1 MAFERF
7 RALLRQTREG
17 TKGPL
22 SSGGQFQ
29 GTVVQLQT
37 STGKDSEET
46 VVDNGTVFKDLLIL
60 RAAAEKLLKND
71 RYGCASL
78 LKLVLARHGCP
89 SQTIEG
95 TALTETVASVCQ
107 RQRSF
112 QPMSQETLDFFNEVF
127 DNFLKLCGDSASK
140 YWIGYIPDEDGEGD
154 NTVASADDGIIA
166 GAIGKEDFR
175 DWGPS
180 IGADALRS
188 EIELNFVLPIVYKE
202 VMEGE
207 NGILMYGPPGTGKTY
222 LVKAIARLFSSK
234 IQNDVTLYVSTGADL
249 KGKYV
254 GESEKLI
261 RDRYQQLENAARKKG
276 DGISLLFI
284 DEVETLAGNR
294 SNDSSGT
301 TSSTVT
307 SLLQAMQGIVAYDH
321 VKTIVATNLP
331 WSLDPAILRRFTTQ
345 VLVDLPTPEARTAL
359 VKSVIEAR
367 SIHKGPSDEIDKL
380 AKTFSDRMGWS
391 EQKIKDLNTKQIGQN
406 KLSTYAIERNST
418 LEAIIVKEEEKNE
431 KFQRFEKVALQPFG
445 YTQADIVKIINR
457 VFNLCHT
464 RLISTITE
472 KGTAFTKENLQKV
485 DIKNLEEEAGG
496 GESSKSSGDA
506 EPESS
511 GDEADTSQPY
521 FGFVEKYGKLAIE
534 NTTSSLQIDD
544 YINMFRYRYLGKNPL

>member
-1 MAFERF
+1 M
-7 RALLRQTREG
+7 
-17 TKGPL
+17 
-22 SSGGQFQ
+22 
-29 GTVVQLQT
+29 QLQT

-46 VVDNGTVFKDLLIL
+46 VVDTGTVFKDLLIL

-89 SQTIEG
+89 SQMIEDTGG
-95 TALTETVASVCQ
+95 TDTVASKCGPYIL
-107 RQRSF
+107 S

-154 NTVASADDGIIA
+154 NTVASADDGSIA

-175 DWGPS
+175 GWNDS

-222 LVKAIARLFSSK
+222 LVKAIAKLFSNN
-234 IQNDVTLYVSTGADL
+234 IENDVTLYVSTGADL

-261 RDRYQQLENAARKKG
+261 RDRYQQLEEAARKKG
-276 DGISLLFI
+276 GGISLLFI

-345 VLVDLPTPEARTAL
+345 VLVDLPSPKARKAL
-359 VKSVIEAR
+359 VTNVIKAR
-367 SIHKGPSDEIDKL
+367 SIYQEPANAIEEL
-380 AKTFSDRMGWS
+380 AEEFSELMGWN
-391 EQKIKDLNTKQIGQN
+391 EEKINELIKTVGTKDN
-406 KLSTYAIERNST
+406 LSKVDLERNAALS
-418 LEAIIVKEEEKNE
+418 AIVKYEKDKSGGNN
-431 KFQRFEKVALQPFG
+431 RIGANARWPFG

-457 VFNLCHT
+457 VFNLCHGS
-464 RLISTITE
+464 LISVSGTVGPATKDSLKMADVNTADLELTANKPKETTE
-472 KGTAFTKENLQKV
+472 EESQKKRKKPKNKKKPKEEETSEEEKTSGEGETSEEEGKKKKEKQYFDFVKKFGV
-485 DIKNLEEEAGG
+485 AAIKNTA
-496 GESSKSSGDA
+496 
-506 EPESS
+506 
-511 GDEADTSQPY
+511 
-521 FGFVEKYGKLAIE
+521 
-534 NTTSSLQIDD
+534 SSLQIDD